1 MKNKK
6 ILILDGTR
14 IKPFF
19 LNNRAIFLAATT
31 LTTGLLAGIF
41 FTWTNAVTPGIGRL
55 DDLSYLKA
63 FQNMNRAIINP
74 LFYVV
79 IIGPLLLLPW
89 TFYLYKSSYRPTR
102 QALLGATTLY
112 YLGVFAVTMIGNIP
126 LNILLEKAPLDSIG
140 LDAANNLRK
149 AFEQRWNGYHLIRTI
164 TSAAS
169 FLLLILACL
178 SGTDDKNIIHQS
190 I

>member
-1 MKNKK
+1 MKQ
-6 ILILDGTR
+6 
-14 IKPFF
+14 FF
-19 LNNRAIFLAATT
+19 LNNRALILSTTT

-74 LFYVV
+74 LFYLV
-79 IIGPLLLLPW
+79 IIGPLFLLPLSL
-89 TFYLYKSSYRPTR
+89 YLYKGSSSPTR
-102 QALLGATTLY
+102 RALLGATTLY
-112 YLGVFAVTMIGNIP
+112 YLGIFVVTMIGNIP
-126 LNILLEKAPLDSIG
+126 LNILLEKAQLDSIS
-140 LDAANNLRK
+140 LEDAKILRSK
-149 AFEQRWNGYHLIRTI
+149 FEQSWNDFHLVRTI

-178 SGTDDKNIIHQS
+178 SSTEGKNSIHQPIQTS
-190 I
+190 IK